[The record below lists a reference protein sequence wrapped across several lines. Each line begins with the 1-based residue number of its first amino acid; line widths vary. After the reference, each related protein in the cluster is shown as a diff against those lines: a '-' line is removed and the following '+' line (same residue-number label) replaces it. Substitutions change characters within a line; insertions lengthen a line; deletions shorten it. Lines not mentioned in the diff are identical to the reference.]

1 MLEEVVIWPL
11 GTASTIAG
19 FWIALWFLGRPLLKL
34 LKIIGNFLRRV
45 VLAIQRFFQPIFE
58 FIYRSLYTLMQLA
71 TAGLLGW
78 VAATPFLNGVEVE
91 MMPQVEA
98 GVAAAAMLGMAWI
111 VFRHFLKFPLR
122 KGDAASVANAAGESG
137 ADELEAE
144 LDLEF

>member
-1 MLEEVVIWPL
+1 MPEEVVIWPL

-34 LKIIGNFLRRV
+34 LKVIGSFLRRIA
-45 VLAIQRFFQPIFE
+45 LAIQRFFQPIFE
-58 FIYRSLYTLMQLA
+58 FIYRSFYTLLQIA

-91 MMPQVEA
+91 MLPQVEA

-122 KGDAASVANAAGESG
+122 KGDAASVANAAGETG
-137 ADELEAE
+137 VDELEAE
-144 LDLEF
+144 LDLDF

>member
-1 MLEEVVIWPL
+1 MPEQVVIWPL

-34 LKIIGNFLRRV
+34 LKVIGSFLRRIA
-45 VLAIQRFFQPIFE
+45 LAIQRFFQPIFE
-58 FIYRSLYTLMQLA
+58 FIYRSFYTLLQIA
-71 TAGLLGW
+71 TVGLLGW

-91 MMPQVEA
+91 MLPQVEA

-137 ADELEAE
+137 VDELEAE
-144 LDLEF
+144 LDLDF

>member
-1 MLEEVVIWPL
+1 MPEQVVIWPL

-34 LKIIGNFLRRV
+34 LKVIGSFLRRIA
-45 VLAIQRFFQPIFE
+45 LAIQRFFQPIFE
-58 FIYRSLYTLMQLA
+58 FIYRSFYTLLQIA

-91 MMPQVEA
+91 MLPQVEA

-137 ADELEAE
+137 VDELEAE
-144 LDLEF
+144 LDLDF

>member
-1 MLEEVVIWPL
+1 MPEEVVIWPL

-34 LKIIGNFLRRV
+34 LKVIGSFLRRIA
-45 VLAIQRFFQPIFE
+45 LAIQRFFQPIFE
-58 FIYRSLYTLMQLA
+58 FIYRSFYTLLQIA

-91 MMPQVEA
+91 MLPQVEA

-137 ADELEAE
+137 VDELEAE

>member
-1 MLEEVVIWPL
+1 MPEEVVIWPL

-34 LKIIGNFLRRV
+34 LKVIGSFLRRIA
-45 VLAIQRFFQPIFE
+45 LAIQRFFQPIFE
-58 FIYRSLYTLMQLA
+58 FIYRSFYTLLQIA

-91 MMPQVEA
+91 MLPQVEA

-137 ADELEAE
+137 VDELEAE
-144 LDLEF
+144 LDLDF

>member
-1 MLEEVVIWPL
+1 MPEEVVLWPL

-34 LKIIGNFLRRV
+34 LKIIGNFLRRIA
-45 VLAIQRFFQPIFE
+45 LAIQRFFQPIFE

-78 VAATPFLNGVEVE
+78 VAATPFLKGVEVE

-98 GVAAAAMLGMAWI
+98 GVAAAAMLGMTWI